1 MEINLPYNMVFCLQ
15 ALNDVSNLKI
25 IPKKT
30 TDWVLKHIR
39 LLKNDSPLI
48 DDLGY
53 IIVMVVAAV
62 SMLALLVLLSLLSK
76 KFPK

>member
-1 MEINLPYNMVFCLQ
+1 MEINLPYNLVFCLQ

-39 LLKNDSPLI
+39 LLKKDSPLM

-53 IIVMVVAAV
+53 IIVMVVAAL
-62 SMLALLVLLSLLSK
+62 SMLVLLLLLSFVSK
-76 KFPK
+76 

>member
-1 MEINLPYNMVFCLQ
+1 MEINLPYNLVFCLQ

-39 LLKNDSPLI
+39 LLKKDNPLM

-53 IIVMVVAAV
+53 ILVMVVAAL
-62 SMLALLVLLSLLSK
+62 SMLALLLLLSFLSK
-76 KFPK
+76 

>member
-1 MEINLPYNMVFCLQ
+1 MEINLPFNLVFCLQ

-39 LLKNDSPLI
+39 LLKKDSPLM

-53 IIVMVVAAV
+53 IIVMVVAAL
-62 SMLALLVLLSLLSK
+62 SMLVLLLLLSFVSK
-76 KFPK
+76 